1 MATGSLCMAPF
12 SEDGR
17 WCRARVKGGPRTLTD
32 GDGVLLVEY
41 VDFGSCYEHRPSELR
56 AIPVELLEFPVQ
68 TVQVR
73 LWGLSPPPC
82 VDPASAA
89 AAAGERLPYGPE
101 WPHCTLIA
109 VRSCVDGVPL
119 VASTVDRA
127 ASRDD
132 AQRGGGVTSM
142 LKQGGFF
149 CFEGRRNS
157 RRPLA
162 PHAGVQ

>member
-1 MATGSLCMAPF
+1 MAPF

-119 VASTVDRA
+119 VASTVTDARGPCVALYHA
-127 ASRDD
+127 ADPGGPLVYHHIPAEGL
-132 AQRGGGVTSM
+132 AQWEVGT
-142 LKQGGFF
+142 
-149 CFEGRRNS
+149 EEA
-157 RRPLA
+157 RP
-162 PHAGVQ
+162 PTHG

>member
-1 MATGSLCMAPF
+1 MAPF

-68 TVQVR
+68 TVQ
-73 LWGLSPPPC
+73 
-82 VDPASAA
+82 
-89 AAAGERLPYGPE
+89 
-101 WPHCTLIA
+101 
-109 VRSCVDGVPL
+109 
-119 VASTVDRA
+119 DRA

-142 LKQGGFF
+142 LKRGGFF

-162 PHAGVQ
+162 SHAGVQ